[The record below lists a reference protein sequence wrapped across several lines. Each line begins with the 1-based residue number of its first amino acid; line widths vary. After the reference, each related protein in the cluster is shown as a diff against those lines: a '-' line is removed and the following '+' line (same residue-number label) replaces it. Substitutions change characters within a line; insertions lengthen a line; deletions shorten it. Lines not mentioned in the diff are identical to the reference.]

1 MTQNSSNQLTL
12 TGRRLAKRLLTLQAA
27 ATLVLC
33 AFFAWL
39 YGAHG
44 AKTALAGGVISLV
57 PNVVFAV
64 YAFRFGGARSAHE
77 VVRSFYA
84 GEAVKMV
91 LTIILFALAFI
102 TLNGPWLPLFI
113 VFSVVTFMHWLI
125 PFLNFKSN

>member
-1 MTQNSSNQLTL
+1 MTKNTSNRLTQA
-12 TGRRLAKRLLTLQAA
+12 GRRLAKRLLILQAA
-27 ATLVLC
+27 ATLVLV
-33 AFFAWL
+33 ALFALL
-39 YGAHG
+39 YGAPG

-57 PNVVFAV
+57 PNAIFAV
-64 YAFRFGGARSAHE
+64 YAFRFGGARSASE

-91 LTIILFALAFI
+91 LTIILFAVAFI
-102 TLNGPWLPLFI
+102 TLSEPWLPLFI

>member
-1 MTQNSSNQLTL
+1 MTQNTRNRLTFA
-12 TGRRLAKRLLTLQAA
+12 GRRLAKRLLLLQAA
-27 ATLVLC
+27 VAFVLL

-39 YGAHG
+39 YGAAG
-44 AKTALAGGVISLV
+44 AKTAFAGSIISLV
-57 PNVVFAV
+57 PNAIFAV
-64 YAFRFGGARSAHE
+64 YAFRFGGARSASE

-91 LTIILFALAFI
+91 LTIILFAVAFI
-102 TLNGPWLPLFI
+102 TLSEPWLPLFI